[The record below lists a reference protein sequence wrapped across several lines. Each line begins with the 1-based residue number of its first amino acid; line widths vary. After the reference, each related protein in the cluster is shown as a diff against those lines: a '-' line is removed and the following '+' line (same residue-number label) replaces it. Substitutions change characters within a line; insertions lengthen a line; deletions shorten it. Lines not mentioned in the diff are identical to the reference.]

1 MVKQEETNMDKN
13 KPQPKAFRITEET
26 AEKFK
31 EIAQSLGG
39 NQQQTLAKLIEV
51 YEMETGKE
59 SLPEMKESIET
70 FEGYVRAAANMYLQ
84 ALETNQNM
92 RALVRAEFESLLKS
106 KDQTIEELQNRVK
119 KAEERSQNA
128 TEKEQVLKKELTE
141 LELQKEL
148 LEKKVLEENTLYK
161 ERLEEE
167 QHKYERL
174 DKAYSKLQTSEEEGK
189 AMLSS
194 FMKECENRKE
204 ENTTLQE
211 KLNLA
216 ETKLTETV
224 SKNELLIS
232 KLQEEKRQVEAQL
245 HHAEAEL
252 VKEKQLFEE
261 AVKHAKET
269 MEQEKKTKEIEWRLE
284 LQIQENQLKEQH
296 KQELDALRKELDKYK
311 ELYYQTGQNK

>member
-1 MVKQEETNMDKN
+1 MNKN
-13 KPQPKAFRITEET
+13 KTQPKAFRITEET

-59 SLPEMKESIET
+59 SMPEMKESIET
-70 FEGYVRAAANMYLQ
+70 FEEYVRAATNMYLQ

-119 KAEERSQNA
+119 KAEERSQTA
-128 TEKEQVLKKELTE
+128 TTKELELKKTLTE

-148 LEKKVLEENTLYK
+148 LEKKLSEEKTLYK
-161 ERLEEE
+161 ERVEEE
-167 QHKYERL
+167 QRKYEKL
-174 DKAYSKLQTSEEEGK
+174 DTIYNKLQASEEESK

-194 FMKECENRKE
+194 FMKECEKRKE
-204 ENTTLQE
+204 ENSNLQD
-211 KLNLA
+211 KLNLVENKLA
-216 ETKLTETV
+216 ETI

-232 KLQEEKRQVEAQL
+232 TLKEEKKQ
-245 HHAEAEL
+245 AEEKLYRIEL
-252 VKEKQLFEE
+252 ELTKEKQHFEE
-261 AVKHAKET
+261 EVTHWNT
-269 MEQEKKTKEIEWRLE
+269 TLEQERKTKEIEWRLE
-284 LQIQENQLKEQH
+284 LQIQENHLKEQH
-296 KQELDALRKELDKYK
+296 KQESDALRKELDKYK
-311 ELYYQTGQNK
+311 DLYYQKQ

>member
-1 MVKQEETNMDKN
+1 MVKQEDMRVDKN
-13 KPQPKAFRITEET
+13 KTQPKAFRITEET

-59 SLPEMKESIET
+59 SMPEMKENIET

-106 KDQTIEELQNRVK
+106 KDQTIEELQSRVK
-119 KAEERSQNA
+119 KAEERSQTA
-128 TEKEQVLKKELTE
+128 TEKEQESKKALTE

-148 LEKKVLEENTLYK
+148 LEKKLSEEKTLYK
-161 ERLEEE
+161 EREEE
-167 QHKYERL
+167 QQRKYERL
-174 DKAYSKLQTSEEEGK
+174 DIAYNRLQTSEEEGK
-189 AMLSS
+189 TMLSS
-194 FMKECENRKE
+194 FMKECEKRKE
-204 ENTTLQE
+204 ENVTLQE

-216 ETKLTETV
+216 EQKLTETV
-224 SKNELLIS
+224 SKNELLIVT
-232 KLQEEKRQVEAQL
+232 LQEEKKQVEEKL
-245 HHAEAEL
+245 YRTEL
-252 VKEKQLFEE
+252 ELTREKQHFEE
-261 AVKHAKET
+261 EVTRWNAT
-269 MEQEKKTKEIEWRLE
+269 LEQERKTKEIEWRLE
-284 LQIQENQLKEQH
+284 LQIQENHLKEQH

-311 ELYYQTGQNK
+311 DLYYQKQ

>member
-1 MVKQEETNMDKN
+1 MVKQEKTSMDKN
-13 KPQPKAFRITEET
+13 KTQPKAFRITEET

-59 SLPEMKESIET
+59 NLPEMKESIET

-141 LELQKEL
+141 LALQKEL
-148 LEKKVLEENTLYK
+148 IEKKLLEEKTLYK

-167 QHKYERL
+167 QRKYERL
-174 DKAYSKLQTSEEEGK
+174 DTAYNRLQHSEEEGK
-189 AMLSS
+189 TMLSS
-194 FMKECENRKE
+194 FMKECEKRKD
-204 ENTTLQE
+204 ENANLQE

-216 ETKLTETV
+216 ENKLTETT
-224 SKNELLIS
+224 SKNELFVET
-232 KLQEEKRQVEAQL
+232 LQKEKKQTEEKLYRT
-245 HHAEAEL
+245 EL
-252 VKEKQLFEE
+252 ELTREKQRFEE
-261 AVKHAKET
+261 EVT
-269 MEQEKKTKEIEWRLE
+269 RWNTTLEQERKTKEIEWRLE
-284 LQIQENQLKEQH
+284 MQIQENQLKEQH
-296 KQELDALRKELDKYK
+296 KQELDELRKELDKYK
-311 ELYYQTGQNK
+311 ELYFRHFDIK

>member
-1 MVKQEETNMDKN
+1 MDKN
-13 KPQPKAFRITEET
+13 KTQPKAFRITEET

-84 ALETNQNM
+84 ALETNQTM

-119 KAEERSQNA
+119 KAEELSQNA
-128 TEKEQVLKKELTE
+128 TTKEQALKKTLTE

-148 LEKKVLEENTLYK
+148 VEKKLLEEKTLYK
-161 ERLEEE
+161 ERMEEE
-167 QHKYERL
+167 QRKYERL
-174 DKAYSKLQTSEEEGK
+174 DTAYSRLQTSEEEGK

-194 FMKECENRKE
+194 FMKECEKRKD
-204 ENTTLQE
+204 ENTALQE

-216 ETKLTETV
+216 ETKLTEAV
-224 SKNELLIS
+224 SKNELLVET
-232 KLQEEKRQVEAQL
+232 LQ
-245 HHAEAEL
+245 
-252 VKEKQLFEE
+252 KEKKQAEENLHRTELELAREKQHFEE
-261 AVKHAKET
+261 EVIRCNT
-269 MEQEKKTKEIEWRLE
+269 TLEQERKTREIEWRLE
-284 LQIQENQLKEQH
+284 LQIQENRLKEQH

-311 ELYYQTGQNK
+311 DLYYQKQHVQADSTF